1 MNTMIQQPQF
11 SLSTLKPNQILFLEW
26 IYTEQLK
33 QFKATSA
40 AISNPSFSRQYLKTI
55 AKLNGMSWAPAWIV
69 KNVNRIQ
76 SRGFYNI
83 PEYSEWAIV
92 HESKQTTTPNN
103 NETAI

>member
-1 MNTMIQQPQF
+1 MNTIIQQPQF

-40 AISNPSFSRQYLKTI
+40 AI
-55 AKLNGMSWAPAWIV
+55 
-69 KNVNRIQ
+69 RI
-76 SRGFYNI
+76 
-83 PEYSEWAIV
+83 